1 MARAVHD
8 QSEQSDRDDRIRD
21 RLDSYFA
28 TMGMGFNA
36 YLERRN
42 RMEEMRRLSALPD
55 DELQALASRAPT
67 SPPMFSV
74 ICSISDHRAT
84 FTAPRRTLFGTGHSK
99 PLRGFPPSPITPL
112 AGP

>member
-55 DELQALASRAPT
+55 DELQALGVTRADIPAHV
-67 SPPMFSV
+67 FR
-74 ICSISDHRAT
+74 D
-84 FTAPRRTLFGTGHSK
+84 LFD
-99 PLRGFPPSPITPL
+99 L
-112 AGP
+112 